1 MKNRISMY
9 LIFVII
15 ILFSINVKANTI
27 NKIDMDVYI
36 DSNGNASITE
46 IWYAS
51 LTQGTEGYRS
61 YSKLNGSEMS
71 NLSVIDESGMT
82 YEILDTWNSNF
93 SFSNK
98 AYKAALVNKGSESEL
113 CFGISSYGNKVYTI
127 KYDVS
132 NIVRSYSDVQ

>member
-1 MKNRISMY
+1 MY

-15 ILFSINVKANTI
+15 ILFSISVEANTI

-46 IWYAS
+46 IWYAC

-71 NLSVIDESGMT
+71 NLPLIS
-82 YEILDTWNSNF
+82 
-93 SFSNK
+93 
-98 AYKAALVNKGSESEL
+98 LVFL
-113 CFGISSYGNKVYTI
+113 TRHI
-127 KYDVS
+127 KLL
-132 NIVRSYSDVQ
+132 